1 MPASAAVGS
10 FQNGRHVALFDENNA
25 VLIALFRGLRVLLHN
40 CPILARIILCLCA
53 TLNTA
58 VISGNGHAYRGL
70 VINYN
75 EPFWEQKPA
84 SCRSSSRDSI

>member
-1 MPASAAVGS
+1 MGS

-58 VISGNGHAYRGL
+58 VISGNVHVHAYRGP

-75 EPFWEQKPA
+75 GTETGILQV
-84 SCRSSSRDSI
+84 